1 MRILNKLA
9 TKLSLTRSEVIII
22 TFLLGGLFAGL
33 VLKRQV
39 DQKNLESLIREKEDE
54 FFTGNEADS
63 LLALEKEQYA
73 EGLTNRN
80 NLNSPGLAN
89 ISTGNKT
96 APKLNF
102 NTATRKELEALPGI
116 SPALADRLIRFRIYK
131 GGKLKSLDDLLE
143 VKDIGNK
150 RLEKLTQYLVVE

>member
-9 TKLSLTRSEVIII
+9 TKLSLTRAEVIII

-33 VLKRQV
+33 VIKRQD

-63 LLALEKEQYA
+63 LLALEEEQYA
-73 EGLTNRN
+73 ESLTSRN
-80 NLNSPGLAN
+80 NLNASGLAN
-89 ISTGNKT
+89 IGTGNKT
-96 APKLNF
+96 PPKLNF

-131 GGKLKSLDDLLE
+131 GGKLKSLDELLE